1 MANNQQENSGVS
13 LSGTVQ
19 TLRFLIKL
27 VGVKGVLIIIVIFAL
42 IVFSSAMGAVA
53 EKAGG
58 KDEFSKVI
66 DSTKGMTNE
75 QVIALFTGIIENGR
89 TNPAEKLNWPVPFTR
104 RIISP
109 YGERYDPSVG
119 ETVLH
124 DGIDISAPE
133 IAGKAVVAVAGAKVL
148 AVDTAGTGQYGKW
161 VQLDLGNGKRCMY
174 AYLDKILVSNGQDVW
189 INQPLGTVATGTS
202 EGGMQ
207 PHLHF
212 SLTVDS
218 KSSKSVD
225 PMPFFKDADKLGDAP
240 LNPNGETDW
249 PVPFTRNITSLYG
262 ERVDPIT
269 KITTF
274 HEGIDI
280 SALGI
285 AGKPVVAIANA
296 RVADV
301 NTDESSLYGKNVTL
315 DLGSGIICL
324 YAYLGDI
331 SVSNGQMLHA
341 NQTIGTVGSTGEGMG
356 PHLHFQIKWKGY
368 SVNPLPFLK

>member
-119 ETVLH
+119 KPVLHGGIDISAPQIASKPVVAVADAKIAEVYTDGRGVYGKAVELDLGNGRRCFYAQLDKIFVSKGETVRINQPLGTIADKTSEGGMQPHLH
-124 DGIDISAPE
+124 FALMVNGKEVNPIPFFRGVDKIGNAPLNPSGKTNWPIPFTRNLISLYGERVDPITGELAFHEGIDISAPE
-133 IAGKAVVAVAGAKVL
+133 IAGK
-148 AVDTAGTGQYGKW
+148 
-161 VQLDLGNGKRCMY
+161 
-174 AYLDKILVSNGQDVW
+174 
-189 INQPLGTVATGTS
+189 
-202 EGGMQ
+202 
-207 PHLHF
+207 
-212 SLTVDS
+212 
-218 KSSKSVD
+218 
-225 PMPFFKDADKLGDAP
+225 
-240 LNPNGETDW
+240 
-249 PVPFTRNITSLYG
+249 
-262 ERVDPIT
+262 
-269 KITTF
+269 
-274 HEGIDI
+274 
-280 SALGI
+280 
-285 AGKPVVAIANA
+285 PVVAIENA
-296 RVADV
+296 RVKSV
-301 NTDESSLYGKNVTL
+301 NTDASLPNGKSVTI
-315 DLGSGIICL
+315 DLGSGILCTYACL
-324 YAYLGDI
+324 GNI
-331 SVSNGQMLHA
+331 SVSVGQALHKS
-341 NQTIGTVGSTGEGMG
+341 QEIGTVGSAGEGMEA
-356 PHLHFQIKWKGY
+356 HLHFEMTWGGY

>member
-1 MANNQQENSGVS
+1 MANNQQNS
-13 LSGTVQ
+13 SGGGTIA
-19 TLRFLIKL
+19 LRFLIKL
-27 VGVKGVLIIIVIFAL
+27 VGIKGLLIIIVILAL
-42 IVFSSAMGAVA
+42 IVFVSAIGAAA
-53 EKAGG
+53 EKSGG
-58 KDEFSKVI
+58 EAEFIKVI

-75 QVIALFTGIIENGR
+75 QVVDLFLGIIEGS
-89 TNPAEKLNWPVPFTR
+89 NPTKPVEKLNWPVPFTR

-280 SALGI
+280 SAPGI